1 MSALY
6 ARFAVQKNEIRRTE
20 GVVHPKIF
28 SPPSNL
34 KLSVETEVLR
44 LRGNEKRRS
53 CMVGR

>member
-44 LRGNEKRRS
+44 LRGNGKRRS